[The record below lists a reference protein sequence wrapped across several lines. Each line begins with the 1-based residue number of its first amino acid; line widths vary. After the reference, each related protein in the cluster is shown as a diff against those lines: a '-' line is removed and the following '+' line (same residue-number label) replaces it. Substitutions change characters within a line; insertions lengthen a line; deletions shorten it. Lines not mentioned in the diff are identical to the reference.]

1 MLQHDE
7 DWLAI
12 ADAFNAAAVGAGSWL
27 DALSGL
33 ARATGSRGGQLVG
46 FGSEKAMPFNWAT
59 GVGKEWGDDF
69 LAHGGTDPSIN
80 PNVRAGASVAPLK
93 VLASADYVSH
103 EQRRG
108 CAFLQDFAHVHDTP
122 YICLTPLIKDQTT
135 HIGLAVLRSHRQ
147 GEITARQRALFSTIA
162 PHVRAAVKTQMALE
176 HQGALLV
183 AGALEALSLTVF
195 VCDGLGMV
203 KAMTPSA
210 ESLAQANGPL
220 RLKHGLLGTAS
231 AAETQALTRAIGA
244 ASGGLVRP
252 GAPLANTVIVQGGGK
267 PMVLDILPM
276 PRREHALG
284 FEARALVVVRGGQCN
299 PQRMKGLLQMVYRL
313 TEAEADVAL
322 WLAEGRTPEAIAAA
336 RNTTVG
342 TTRMQI
348 KAIYA
353 KLGVHRQS
361 ELVSRLGQLR

>member
-7 DWLAI
+7 DWLAV

-46 FGSEKAMPFNWAT
+46 FGSESAVPFNWVT
-59 GVGKEWGDDF
+59 GVGKEWGEDF
-69 LAHGGTDPSIN
+69 LAHNGTDPSIN

-93 VLASADYVSH
+93 VLATADYISR
-103 EQRRG
+103 EQRRAS
-108 CAFLQDFAHVHDTP
+108 AFLQEFAILHDTP

-135 HIGLAVLRSHRQ
+135 HIGVAVLRSHKQ
-147 GEITARQRALFSTIA
+147 GEITAPQRAVFASLA
-162 PHVRAAVKTQMALE
+162 PHVRAAVKTQMALG
-176 HQGALLV
+176 HQGAQLV
-183 AGALEALSLTVF
+183 ASALEALSLTVF

-203 KAMTPSA
+203 RAMTPAA
-210 ESLAQANGPL
+210 EALAGAGRPL
-220 RLKHGLLGTAS
+220 RLKHGLLGTAN
-231 AAETQALTRAIGA
+231 AAETQALTNAIGA
-244 ASGGLVRP
+244 ASGGLIRP
-252 GAPLANTVIVQGGGK
+252 GAPLANTIIVQGGGK
-267 PMVLDILPM
+267 PMVLDVLPM
-276 PRREHALG
+276 PRREHAFS

-322 WLAEGRTPEAIAAA
+322 WLAEGHSPEAIAAA
-336 RNTTVG
+336 RNTTTG

-353 KLGVHRQS
+353 KLDVHRQS